1 MPMFLTEHA
10 YLGCQ
15 ISIFKIIQP
24 AFCLFVQRA
33 VKDSRSTGKPVFIL
47 FSVKWNFLTAYICDI
62 CCGRSVKLSRNVK
75 SFMKTFCNKFIFYSA
90 RSASNC
96 ALVSPGSMNVVHEEH
111 FALSLRLLYLFFCN
125 FSVI

>member
-33 VKDSRSTGKPVFIL
+33 VKDSKSIGEPVFIL
-47 FSVKWNFLTAYICDI
+47 FSVKGNALIAYICDI

-75 SFMKTFCNKFIFYSA
+75 SFMKTFCNKFIFYSPC
-90 RSASNC
+90 SVSNC
-96 ALVSPGSMNVVHEEH
+96 ALASPGSRNVVHEEH
-111 FALSLRLLYLFFCN
+111 YALSLRL
-125 FSVI
+125 I